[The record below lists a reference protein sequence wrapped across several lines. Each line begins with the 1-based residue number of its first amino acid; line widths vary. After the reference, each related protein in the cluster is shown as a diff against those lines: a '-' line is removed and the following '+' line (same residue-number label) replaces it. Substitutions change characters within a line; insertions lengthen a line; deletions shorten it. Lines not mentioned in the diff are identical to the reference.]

1 MCLFKPKLIKA
12 YDMVELTVEKER
24 YSECGIH
31 KGAIGCV
38 MDDKAVRGDIEVDFS
53 WIDEDGNYC
62 GECLSANINDLR
74 VVKKSPVET
83 MK

>member
-38 MDDKAVRGDIEVDFS
+38 MMTKRLETTS
-53 WIDEDGNYC
+53 KWIFLGLMRMAIIAENAC
-62 GECLSANINDLR
+62 PQI
-74 VVKKSPVET
+74 
-83 MK
+83 

>member
-31 KGAIGCV
+31 KGGIGCV
-38 MDDKAVRGDIEVDFS
+38 MDDKAVRDDIEVDFLGLMRMA
-53 WIDEDGNYC
+53 IIAENAC
-62 GECLSANINDLR
+62 PQI
-74 VVKKSPVET
+74 
-83 MK
+83 

>member
-1 MCLFKPKLIKA
+1 MCLFKPKLIKE

-38 MDDKAVRGDIEVDFS
+38 MDDKAVRDDIEVDFLGLMRMA
-53 WIDEDGNYC
+53 IIAENAC
-62 GECLSANINDLR
+62 PQI
-74 VVKKSPVET
+74 
-83 MK
+83 